1 MSSALTGT
9 VALVTGASSGIGAQT
24 ARHLADQG
32 ARVAAVGRRTE
43 RLSSLVDDISKSNGS
58 AVAITADI
66 TDRTHAES
74 AVEQAVEHFGRLDIL
89 INNAGL
95 MLLGPVDGADPDE
108 WDRMLDINV
117 RGLLYVTRA
126 ALPHLLTAADDSDR
140 RVADIVNVGSIA
152 GRQATGYVAA
162 YNATKFAVTGFT
174 EALRQEVTERHVR
187 VGVIEPGATNTE
199 LPTHNNDVVR
209 TNMLDPYVEQH
220 EVLQPDDI
228 ADAITYIVTRP
239 RHTAVRELLVTP
251 TDQA

>member
-1 MSSALTGT
+1 MSSELAGA

-24 ARHLADQG
+24 ARHLAEKG
-32 ARVAAVGRRTE
+32 ATVAVVARRAD
-43 RLSSLVDDISKSNGS
+43 RLDSLVADISRSGGS
-58 AVAITADI
+58 AFAVPADI
-66 TDRTHAES
+66 TER
-74 AVEQAVEHFGRLDIL
+74 EQAEAAVARVVEHLGRLDIL
-89 INNAGL
+89 VNNAGL

-126 ALPHLLTAADDSDR
+126 ALPHLLTAAGDSAR

-187 VGVIEPGATNTE
+187 VGVVEPGATNTE
-199 LPTHNNDVVR
+199 LPTHNNEVVR
-209 TNMLDPYVEQH
+209 ANMLDPYVEQH

-228 ADAITYIVTRP
+228 ADAISYIVTRP